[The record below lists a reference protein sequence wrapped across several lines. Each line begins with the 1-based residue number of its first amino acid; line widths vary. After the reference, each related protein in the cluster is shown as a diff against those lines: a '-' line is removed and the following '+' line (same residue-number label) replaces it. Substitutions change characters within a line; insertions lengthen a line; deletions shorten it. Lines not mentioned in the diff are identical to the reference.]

1 LPYCLLLSGFS
12 FNFYQHF
19 INVFLL
25 NYFCSRS
32 FSTLTNFVHNT
43 NNSAASDI
51 SSGVGKDGFIGM
63 GNMGYAM
70 LKGVL
75 NVFEPSDIIFTCPDL
90 DKCKRISDE
99 TGVKY
104 AESNAEC
111 ANNAQYIVLAVKPQV
126 YSAVMKNIVNVIRED
141 SVVIS
146 IAPGITIDSI
156 KDNLGINTKVVR
168 AMPNTPALVGEGMT
182 GVSYNKDEFSFEQRD
197 VVDRFF
203 NSFGKVV
210 YVDEKLMDV
219 IVCASGSSPAYVYMF
234 IEALADS
241 AVKYGIK
248 RDDAYKLV
256 AQTVLGS
263 AKMVL
268 ETNEHPGVLK
278 DKVCSPGGTTIAGV
292 AALEEH
298 NFRNAVIKATDACY
312 DKCHNIK

>member
-1 LPYCLLLSGFS
+1 MAKF
-12 FNFYQHF
+12 
-19 INVFLL
+19 
-25 NYFCSRS
+25 
-32 FSTLTNFVHNT
+32 
-43 NNSAASDI
+43 
-51 SSGVGKDGFIGM
+51 GFIGM

-70 LKGVL
+70 LKGLLSVYT
-75 NVFEPSDIIFTCPDL
+75 PSDIIFTCPDL
-90 DKCKRISDE
+90 EKCKRISQE
-99 TGVKY
+99 TGVRY

-111 ANNAQYIVLAVKPQV
+111 ANNAQYVVLAVKPQV
-126 YSAVMKNIVNVIRED
+126 YNVVLKNINNVIRED

-146 IAPGITIDSI
+146 IAPGISIDNI
-156 KDNLGINTKVVR
+156 KSQLGINARVVR

-182 GVSYNKDEFSFEQRD
+182 GVAYDKENFSFEEREVID
-197 VVDRFF
+197 SFF

-210 YVDEKLMDV
+210 YVSENQMNA